1 MFSFFNSQEK
11 KKKDSDNKLLT
22 IEEDL
27 DSSPIPL
34 NDKKI
39 VDSIS
44 PQERD
49 VIFNFLTIETLQN
62 EG

>member
-1 MFSFFNSQEK
+1 MFSFFNSTEK
-11 KKKDSDNKLLT
+11 KKKDSSEKLVSV
-22 IEEDL
+22 EEDL

-49 VIFNFLTIETLQN
+49 VIFFIF
-62 EG
+62 